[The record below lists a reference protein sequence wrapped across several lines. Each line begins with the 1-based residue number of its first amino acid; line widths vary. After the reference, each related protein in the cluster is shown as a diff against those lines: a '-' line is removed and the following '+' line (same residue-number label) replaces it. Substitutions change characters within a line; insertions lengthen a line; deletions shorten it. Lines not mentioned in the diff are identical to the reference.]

1 MMELKP
7 KKQISDACVTL
18 VKTFEGFEAK
28 AYKCPAGVWTI
39 GYGHT
44 LNVKPTDVITE
55 VAASMLLKEE
65 LQNYADKVDNL
76 VGNASQNQFDALVIF
91 AYNLGVNA
99 LGTST
104 LLKKHLAGD
113 YAGAQAEFARWNKAK
128 VEGKMIV
135 LNGLTKRRNH
145 EAALYGK

>member
-1 MMELKP
+1 MK
-7 KKQISDACVTL
+7 ISSNCVNL
-18 VKTFEGFEAK
+18 VKQFEGFEAK

-44 LNVKPTDVITE
+44 LNVRPNDVITE
-55 VAASMLLKEE
+55 AQASALLEEE
-65 LQNYADKVDNL
+65 LQDYAAKVAKIVPSAN
-76 VGNASQNQFDALVIF
+76 QNQFDAMVSF

-113 YAGAQAEFARWNKAK
+113 FKGAQAEFLRWDKAAGK
-128 VEGKMIV
+128 V
-135 LNGLTKRRNH
+135 LAGLTKRRQH
-145 EAALYGK
+145 ESALYGK

>member
-1 MMELKP
+1 MK
-7 KKQISDACVTL
+7 ISNNCVEL
-18 VKTFEGFEAK
+18 VKQFEGFEAK

-44 LNVKPTDVITE
+44 LNVRPNDVITE
-55 VAASMLLKEE
+55 PQASTLLEEE
-65 LQNYADKVDNL
+65 LQDYATKVAKI
-76 VGNASQNQFDALVIF
+76 VPNASQNQFDALVSF

-113 YAGAQAEFARWNKAK
+113 YKGAQAEFLRWDKAGGK
-128 VEGKMIV
+128 V
-135 LNGLTKRRNH
+135 LAGLTKRRQQ
-145 EAALYGK
+145 ESALYGKQ

>member
-1 MMELKP
+1 METKP
-7 KKQISDACVTL
+7 VKKQISEACVTL
-18 VKTFEGFEAK
+18 VKTFEGFVAK

-44 LNVKPTDVITE
+44 LNVKPTDVISE
-55 VAASMLLKEE
+55 PAASALLKEE
-65 LQNYADKVDNL
+65 LQDYAAKVDKI
-76 VGNASQNQFDALVIF
+76 VPVASQNQFDALVSF

-113 YAGAQAEFARWNKAK
+113 YKGAQAEFLRWDKAGGK
-128 VEGKMIV
+128 V
-135 LNGLTKRRNH
+135 LAGLTKRRNH

>member
-1 MMELKP
+1 M
-7 KKQISDACVTL
+7 KQ
-18 VKTFEGFEAK
+18 FEGFEAK

-44 LNVKPTDVITE
+44 LNVKPNDVITE
-55 VAASMLLKEE
+55 AQASTLLEEE
-65 LQNYADKVDNL
+65 LQDYAAKVAKIVPTAN
-76 VGNASQNQFDALVIF
+76 QNQFDALVSF

-113 YAGAQAEFARWNKAK
+113 YKGAQTEFLRWDKAAGK
-128 VEGKMIV
+128 V
-135 LNGLTKRRNH
+135 LAGLTKRRQQ
-145 EAALYGK
+145 ESALYGNNI

>member
-1 MMELKP
+1 MK
-7 KKQISDACVTL
+7 ISNNCVSL
-18 VKTFEGFEAK
+18 VKQFEGFEAK

-44 LNVKPTDVITE
+44 LNVRPNDVITE
-55 VAASMLLKEE
+55 AQASTLLEEE
-65 LQNYADKVDNL
+65 LQEYAAKVAKIVPSAN
-76 VGNASQNQFDALVIF
+76 QNQFDALVSF

-113 YAGAQAEFARWNKAK
+113 YKGAQAEFLRWNKAN
-128 VEGKMIV
+128 GRV
-135 LNGLTKRRNH
+135 LTGLTKRRQQ
-145 EAALYGK
+145 ESTLYGK

>member
-1 MMELKP
+1 MR
-7 KKQISDACVTL
+7 ISDNCVAL
-18 VKTFEGFEAK
+18 VKQFEGFEAK

-44 LNVKPTDVITE
+44 LNVRLNDVITE
-55 VAASMLLKEE
+55 AQASTLLEEE
-65 LQNYADKVDNL
+65 LQEYAAKVAKIVPTAN
-76 VGNASQNQFDALVIF
+76 QNQFDAMVSF

-113 YAGAQAEFARWNKAK
+113 YKGAQAEFLRWNKAN
-128 VEGKMIV
+128 GRV
-135 LNGLTKRRNH
+135 LTGLTKRRQQ
-145 EAALYGK
+145 ESVLYGK

>member
-1 MMELKP
+1 M
-7 KKQISDACVTL
+7 QISDNCLNL
-18 VKTFEGFEAK
+18 VKQYEGFEAK

-44 LNVKPTDVITE
+44 LNVRPNDVITE
-55 VAASMLLKEE
+55 AQASQLLKEE
-65 LQNYADKVDNL
+65 LQSYAAKVAKI
-76 VGNASQNQFDALVIF
+76 VPVATQNQFDALVSF

-113 YAGAQAEFARWNKAK
+113 YKGTQAEFARWNKAAGK
-128 VEGKMIV
+128 V
-135 LNGLTKRRNH
+135 LQGLVKRRAA
-145 EAALYGK
+145 EAALYEKE

>member
-1 MMELKP
+1 MK
-7 KKQISDACVTL
+7 ISNNCTSL
-18 VKTFEGFEAK
+18 VKQFEGFEAK

-44 LNVKPTDVITE
+44 LNVRPNDVITE
-55 VAASMLLKEE
+55 VQASALLEEE
-65 LQNYADKVDNL
+65 LQDYATKVSKI
-76 VGNASQNQFDALVIF
+76 VPTATQRQFDALVSF

-113 YAGAQAEFARWNKAK
+113 YKGAQAEFLRWDKANGK
-128 VEGKMIV
+128 V
-135 LNGLTKRRNH
+135 LAGLTKRRH
-145 EAALYGK
+145 QESALYGR

>member
-1 MMELKP
+1 M
-7 KKQISDACVTL
+7 QISDNCLNL
-18 VKTFEGFEAK
+18 VKQFEGFEAE

-44 LNVKPTDVITE
+44 LNVRPKDVITE
-55 VAASMLLKEE
+55 AQASQLLKEE
-65 LQNYADKVDNL
+65 LQSYAAKVAKIVPVTN
-76 VGNASQNQFDALVIF
+76 QNQFDALVSF

-104 LLKKHLAGD
+104 LIKKHLAAD
-113 YAGAQAEFARWNKAK
+113 YKGAQAEFARWNKAAGK
-128 VEGKMIV
+128 V
-135 LNGLTKRRNH
+135 LQGLVKRRAA

>member
-1 MMELKP
+1 M
-7 KKQISDACVTL
+7 KQ
-18 VKTFEGFEAK
+18 FEGFEAK

-44 LNVKPTDVITE
+44 LNVKPNDVITE
-55 VAASMLLKEE
+55 AQASTLLEEE
-65 LQNYADKVDNL
+65 LQDYAAKVAKIVPTAN
-76 VGNASQNQFDALVIF
+76 QNQFDAMVSF

-113 YAGAQAEFARWNKAK
+113 YKGAQAEFLRWDKANGK
-128 VEGKMIV
+128 V
-135 LNGLTKRRNH
+135 LAGLTKRRH
-145 EAALYGK
+145 QESALYGK

>member
-1 MMELKP
+1 MK
-7 KKQISDACVTL
+7 ISDNCVSL
-18 VKTFEGFEAK
+18 VKKFEGFEAK

-44 LNVKPTDVITE
+44 LNVRPNDVITE
-55 VAASMLLKEE
+55 AQATTLLEEE
-65 LQNYADKVDNL
+65 LQEYAAKVAKIVPSAN
-76 VGNASQNQFDALVIF
+76 QNQFDAMVSF

-113 YAGAQAEFARWNKAK
+113 YKGAQAEFLRWDKANGK
-128 VEGKMIV
+128 V
-135 LNGLTKRRNH
+135 LAGLTKRRQQ
-145 EAALYGK
+145 ESALYGK

>member
-1 MMELKP
+1 MR
-7 KKQISDACVTL
+7 ISDNCVAL
-18 VKTFEGFEAK
+18 VKQFEGFEAK

-44 LNVKPTDVITE
+44 LNVRPNDVITE
-55 VAASMLLKEE
+55 AQASALLEEE
-65 LQNYADKVDNL
+65 LQDYAAKVAKIVPSAN
-76 VGNASQNQFDALVIF
+76 QNQFDALVSF

-113 YAGAQAEFARWNKAK
+113 YKGAQAEFLRWDKAVGK
-128 VEGKMIV
+128 V
-135 LNGLTKRRNH
+135 LAGLTKRRH
-145 EAALYGK
+145 QESSLYGR

>member
-1 MMELKP
+1 MELKP

-65 LQNYADKVDNL
+65 LQNYADKVDKL
-76 VGNASQNQFDALVIF
+76 VAVASQSQFDALVSF

-104 LLKKHLAGD
+104 LIKKHLAAD
-113 YAGAQAEFARWNKAK
+113 YKGAQAEFARWNKAAGK
-128 VEGKMIV
+128 V
-135 LNGLTKRRNH
+135 LQGLVKRRAA
-145 EAALYGK
+145 EAALYGKE

>member
-1 MMELKP
+1 MK
-7 KKQISDACVTL
+7 ISNNCVSL
-18 VKTFEGFEAK
+18 VKQFEGFEAK

-44 LNVKPTDVITE
+44 LNVRPNDVITE
-55 VAASMLLKEE
+55 AQASTLLEEE
-65 LQNYADKVDNL
+65 LQDYAAKVAKIVPSAN
-76 VGNASQNQFDALVIF
+76 QNQFDAMVSF

-113 YAGAQAEFARWNKAK
+113 YKGAQAEFLRWNKAN
-128 VEGKMIV
+128 GRV
-135 LNGLTKRRNH
+135 LTGLTKRRQQ
-145 EAALYGK
+145 ESTLYGRI